1 MKAIIAFAF
10 LITNIA
16 GFAIVLIAD
25 AKSICTSQAVGY
37 SLLIAMNATA
47 NIVAASIARAKREE
61 WATTHSLPFPYFFT
75 A

>member
-1 MKAIIAFAF
+1 MKAIIAFTF

-37 SLLIAMNATA
+37 SLLIAMIATCIIGA
-47 NIVAASIARAKREE
+47 MFER
-61 WATTHSLPFPYFFT
+61 HSEHRRGVYRPR
-75 A
+75 